1 MDSQE
6 RLQLAISKA
15 KAGHELGARDLF
27 RDIVRT
33 EPDNKQ
39 AWLWLIDLLDDVDQI
54 INACENVLRLDPS
67 DAGVFQHLEALRAE
81 KETRQKALLAEFVND
96 ALRFFAD
103 GKIDI
108 GLLRVRDVL
117 ESDNDNEKA
126 WGLLAKYSTDLDE
139 QVNALARLSELDPAN
154 KNKRALY
161 ERWAYYQANPLDL
174 AAFYEERG
182 KWDLAIDV
190 HKRMAATTTDRRDW
204 NRTFNE
210 INRLQSLQIENI
222 AHVSPML
229 SLVRLTAGMPL
240 LFFFLLVLHV
250 GYDFSYFTLAM
261 GVEFLV
267 VLGGSFLMALSAVGA
282 EHALWRRLGNAAGR
296 ATRPLRMAVGMVGF
310 FVMLLPFL
318 LLGFDAFQRWMQ
330 GVEFSLF

>member
-6 RLQLAISKA
+6 RLQVAIAKA
-15 KAGHELGARDLF
+15 KSGHELGARDLF
-27 RDIVRT
+27 LDIVRA
-33 EPDNKQ
+33 EPDNKL
-39 AWLWLIDLLDDVDQI
+39 AWLWLIGLLDDVDQI
-54 INACENVLRLDPS
+54 MNACENVLRLDPS
-67 DAGVFQHLEALRAE
+67 DTRVLRHLEALRAE
-81 KETRQKALLAEFVND
+81 KEARQKALLAQYVDD
-96 ALRFFAD
+96 ARRFFAD
-103 GKIDI
+103 GRIDI

-117 ESDNDNEKA
+117 ESDTDNEKA
-126 WGLLAKYSTDLDE
+126 WGLLAKYSTNLDE

-154 KNKRALY
+154 ENKRALY

-190 HKRMAATTTDRRDW
+190 HKRMAATATDRRDW
-204 NRTFNE
+204 NRIFNE

-229 SLVRLTAGMPL
+229 SLARLTAGMPL

-330 GVEFSLF
+330 GVEFSSF